1 MRAALAPRVAAPAST
16 SAPTPVRPRGDAR
29 VRAARSPWTAARR
42 LASSET
48 RLSVASPRGVR
59 PRPHAV
65 ASPPSSGIARRTS
78 GRDVASR
85 ASSLAGWTHGFGDAD
100 SGPVDGAAMP
110 PSPSP
115 TRLGF
120 SRLVALCA
128 ASFAAALL
136 AQHVFTWPGLAAV
149 APAAA
154 FATGNLG
161 VATNAFP
168 AVIVSALTKTAA
180 LVASAASQTVSLA
193 AAVAAGAASGAA
205 GYAAAA
211 EAAAAELAALRAELA
226 ELRVAVAD
234 AAAAAKRETTHGT
247 RGGAASSASLDEV
260 SGDASTRRQAFLF
273 DAPGVASAVAS
284 EKTVDSGPAR
294 LSANVDFETER
305 TERHVPTSLTERTN
319 HGGKDGK
326 EASPSDL
333 VSTKRARAEADAEK
347 TKKALK
353 ELFALRLELEAL
365 RAYES
370 SRRSSGVAPTE
381 GVDWNA
387 RARANAVWAPA
398 PPSRAPPDVSS
409 SVKSER
415 QVFSAETRAA
425 ETRRALAA
433 ARADLRALRAARR
446 GDDSSPPGSLEA
458 RAPPASV
465 PTDYAAIAK
474 ARALWSPGAPGDAP
488 AGGGG
493 GATRGVMSDT
503 SRGVFPGGASHAT
516 TGASDGA
523 AETARLEAE
532 DREWRRRIRM
542 DAGSEDP
549 FGDAR

>member
-16 SAPTPVRPRGDAR
+16 SAPTPARPRGAAR

-42 LASSET
+42 VASSET

-65 ASPPSSGIARRTS
+65 ASPPFSGIAGRAS

-100 SGPVDGAAMP
+100 SGPVAGDAAMP

-115 TRLGF
+115 TLKLRLGF

-168 AVIVSALTKTAA
+168 AVFVSALTKTAA

-211 EAAAAELAALRAELA
+211 EAAAAEMAGLRAELA

-247 RGGAASSASLDEV
+247 RGGAAPSASLDEV
-260 SGDASTRRQAFLF
+260 SGDAVTRSQAFLF
-273 DAPGVASAVAS
+273 AS
-284 EKTVDSGPAR
+284 EKVVDSGPVSQKR
-294 LSANVDFETER
+294 LSANVDFE
-305 TERHVPTSLTERTN
+305 N
-319 HGGKDGK
+319 GKDGKDGK
-326 EASPSDL
+326 EALSSEP
-333 VSTKRARAEADAEK
+333 VSFKREVLERDDAQDAARKEQAA
-347 TKKALK
+347 
-353 ELFALRLELEAL
+353 ELFALRLELEHL
-365 RAYES
+365 RAS
-370 SRRSSGVAPTE
+370 STRSSSGVAPTDE

-398 PPSRAPPDVSS
+398 PPFKGDVSANEP
-409 SVKSER
+409 KSER
-415 QVFSAETRAA
+415 QVFSAETNKRAA

-446 GDDSSPPGSLEA
+446 GGDSSPPGSLEA
-458 RAPPASV
+458 RARAAGAPM
-465 PTDYAAIAK
+465 DYAAIAK

-488 AGGGG
+488 AAGGG
-493 GATRGVMSDT
+493 GATRGMMSDT
-503 SRGVFPGGASHAT
+503 SLSGVFFDVKNEHPASASHAT
-516 TGASDGA
+516 MGASDGA

>member
-1 MRAALAPRVAAPAST
+1 M
-16 SAPTPVRPRGDAR
+16 
-29 VRAARSPWTAARR
+29 
-42 LASSET
+42 
-48 RLSVASPRGVR
+48 
-59 PRPHAV
+59 
-65 ASPPSSGIARRTS
+65 
-78 GRDVASR
+78 
-85 ASSLAGWTHGFGDAD
+85 
-100 SGPVDGAAMP
+100 
-110 PSPSP
+110 
-115 TRLGF
+115 
-120 SRLVALCA
+120 
-128 ASFAAALL
+128 
-136 AQHVFTWPGLAAV
+136 
-149 APAAA
+149 
-154 FATGNLG
+154 
-161 VATNAFP
+161 
-168 AVIVSALTKTAA
+168 
-180 LVASAASQTVSLA
+180 
-193 AAVAAGAASGAA
+193 
-205 GYAAAA
+205 
-211 EAAAAELAALRAELA
+211 AALRAELA

-247 RGGAASSASLDEV
+247 RGAAASSASLDEV
-260 SGDASTRRQAFLF
+260 SGDASTRSQAFLF

-294 LSANVDFETER
+294 LSANVDFERPNAPNATC
-305 TERHVPTSLTERTN
+305 PTSLTERTN
-319 HGGKDGK
+319 PDGKDGK

-398 PPSRAPPDVSS
+398 PPSRAPPDVSA

-446 GDDSSPPGSLEA
+446 GGDSSPPGSLEA

-474 ARALWSPGAPGDAP
+474 ARALWSPGAPRGRPP
-488 AGGGG
+488 A
-493 GATRGVMSDT
+493 
-503 SRGVFPGGASHAT
+503 
-516 TGASDGA
+516 A
-523 AETARLEAE
+523 AAAARRAV
-532 DREWRRRIRM
+532 
-542 DAGSEDP
+542 
-549 FGDAR
+549 

>member
-1 MRAALAPRVAAPAST
+1 MAASLIIFS
-16 SAPTPVRPRGDAR
+16 
-29 VRAARSPWTAARR
+29 
-42 LASSET
+42 
-48 RLSVASPRGVR
+48 SVAGSS
-59 PRPHAV
+59 AL
-65 ASPPSSGIARRTS
+65 PSSS
-78 GRDVASR
+78 
-85 ASSLAGWTHGFGDAD
+85 
-100 SGPVDGAAMP
+100 
-110 PSPSP
+110 
-115 TRLGF
+115 
-120 SRLVALCA
+120 
-128 ASFAAALL
+128 
-136 AQHVFTWPGLAAV
+136 
-149 APAAA
+149 
-154 FATGNLG
+154 
-161 VATNAFP
+161 
-168 AVIVSALTKTAA
+168 
-180 LVASAASQTVSLA
+180 SAASQTVSLA

-347 TKKALK
+347 TKKALKMK